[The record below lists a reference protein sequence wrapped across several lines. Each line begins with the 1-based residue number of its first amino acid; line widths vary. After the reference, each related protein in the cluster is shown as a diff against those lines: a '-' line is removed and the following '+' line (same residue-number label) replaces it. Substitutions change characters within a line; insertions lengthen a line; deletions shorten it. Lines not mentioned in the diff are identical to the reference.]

1 MWKCKGKPD
10 EWRRHPIGMASTRAS
25 RLLAVGLLIT
35 VLVLAMLIQA
45 QPLPQITVDEVVN
58 NSDIHEDKEV
68 HVRGIVV
75 EGSISE
81 SGLMFA
87 LGGIDHEI
95 TIDAS
100 GISVPEG
107 LVEGSTVVVQGKF
120 RTTANGWQIDATQVQ
135 TGCPSK
141 YESES

>member
-1 MWKCKGKPD
+1 
-10 EWRRHPIGMASTRAS
+10 MASTRAS

>member
-1 MWKCKGKPD
+1 MS
-10 EWRRHPIGMASTRAS
+10 MASTRAS
-25 RLLAVGLLIT
+25 RLIAVGLLIT

-58 NSDIHEDKEV
+58 NSDTYDGKEV

-81 SGLMFA
+81 SGLSFVLA
-87 LGGIDHEI
+87 GNEHEI
-95 TIDAS
+95 DIDVS
-100 GISVPEG
+100 GISTPEG
-107 LVEGSTVVVQGKF
+107 LVEGTTVVVQGKF
-120 RTTANGWQIDATQVQ
+120 RSTTDGWEIDATQVQ

-141 YESES
+141 YESDS

>member
-1 MWKCKGKPD
+1 
-10 EWRRHPIGMASTRAS
+10 MASTRAS

-45 QPLPQITVDEVVN
+45 QPLPQITVDELVD
-58 NSDIHEDKEV
+58 NSDTHQDKEV

-81 SGLMFA
+81 SGLMFVLA
-87 LGGIDHEI
+87 GIDHEI
-95 TIDAS
+95 SIDVS

-120 RTTANGWQIDATQVQ
+120 RTTAGGWEIDATQVQ

>member
-1 MWKCKGKPD
+1 MV
-10 EWRRHPIGMASTRAS
+10 MASTRAS

-35 VLVLAMLIQA
+35 VLILAMLIQA

-58 NSDIHEDKEV
+58 NSDRHEGKEV

-81 SGLMFA
+81 SGLSFV
-87 LGGIDHEI
+87 LGGNEHEI
-95 TIDAS
+95 DIDVS
-100 GISVPEG
+100 GISTPEG
-107 LVEGSTVVVQGKF
+107 LVEGTTVVVQGKF
-120 RTTANGWQIDATQVQ
+120 RSTTDGWEIDATQVQ

-141 YESES
+141 YESDN

>member
-1 MWKCKGKPD
+1 
-10 EWRRHPIGMASTRAS
+10 MASTRAS

-81 SGLMFA
+81 SGLMFV
-87 LGGIDHEI
+87 LGGIEHEI
-95 TIDAS
+95 TIDVS

-120 RTTANGWQIDATQVQ
+120 RTTADGWEIDATQVQ

>member
-1 MWKCKGKPD
+1 MV
-10 EWRRHPIGMASTRAS
+10 MASTRAS

-58 NSDIHEDKEV
+58 NSDTHDGKEV

-81 SGLMFA
+81 SGLSFV
-87 LGGIDHEI
+87 LGGNEHEI
-95 TIDAS
+95 DIDVS
-100 GISVPEG
+100 GISTPEG
-107 LVEGSTVVVQGKF
+107 LVEGTTVVVQGKF
-120 RTTANGWQIDATQVQ
+120 RSTTDGWEIDATQVQ

-141 YESES
+141 YESDS

>member
-1 MWKCKGKPD
+1 
-10 EWRRHPIGMASTRAS
+10 MASTRAS

-35 VLVLAMLIQA
+35 ALVLAMLIQA

-58 NSDIHEDKEV
+58 NSDRHDGKEV

-81 SGLMFA
+81 SGLSFV
-87 LGGIDHEI
+87 LGGNEHEI
-95 TIDAS
+95 DIDVS
-100 GISVPEG
+100 GISTPEG
-107 LVEGSTVVVQGKF
+107 LVEGTTVVVQGKF
-120 RTTANGWQIDATQVQ
+120 RSTTDGWEIDATQVQ

-141 YESES
+141 YESDS

>member
-1 MWKCKGKPD
+1 MS
-10 EWRRHPIGMASTRAS
+10 MASTRAS

-58 NSDIHEDKEV
+58 NSDTHDGKEV

-81 SGLMFA
+81 SGLLFA
-87 LGGIDHEI
+87 LGGNEHEI
-95 TIDAS
+95 DIDVS
-100 GISVPEG
+100 GISTPEG
-107 LVEGSTVVVQGKF
+107 LVEGTTVAVQGKF
-120 RTTANGWQIDATQVQ
+120 RSTTDGWEIDATQVQ

-141 YESES
+141 DESDS

>member
-1 MWKCKGKPD
+1 
-10 EWRRHPIGMASTRAS
+10 MASTRAS

-35 VLVLAMLIQA
+35 VLILAMLIQA

-58 NSDIHEDKEV
+58 NSDRHDGKEV

-81 SGLMFA
+81 SGLSFA
-87 LGGIDHEI
+87 LGGNEHQID
-95 TIDAS
+95 IDVS
-100 GISVPEG
+100 GISTPEG
-107 LVEGSTVVVQGKF
+107 LVEGTTVVVQGKF
-120 RTTANGWQIDATQVQ
+120 RSTTDGWEIDATQVQ

-141 YESES
+141 YESDS

>member
-1 MWKCKGKPD
+1 
-10 EWRRHPIGMASTRAS
+10 MASTRAS

-35 VLVLAMLIQA
+35 VLILAMLIQA

-58 NSDIHEDKEV
+58 NSDRHDGKEV

-81 SGLMFA
+81 SGLSFV
-87 LGGIDHEI
+87 LGGNEHEI
-95 TIDAS
+95 DIDVS
-100 GISVPEG
+100 GISTPEG
-107 LVEGSTVVVQGKF
+107 LVEGTTVVVQGKF
-120 RTTANGWQIDATQVQ
+120 RSTTDGWEIDATQVQ

-141 YESES
+141 YESDS

>member
-1 MWKCKGKPD
+1 
-10 EWRRHPIGMASTRAS
+10 MASTRAS

-45 QPLPQITVDEVVN
+45 QPLPQITVDELVD
-58 NSDIHEDKEV
+58 NSDTHEDKEV

-81 SGLMFA
+81 TGLFFI
-87 LGGIDHEI
+87 LGGNEHQIAIDV
-95 TIDAS
+95 S
-100 GISVPEG
+100 GISTPEG

-120 RTTANGWQIDATQVQ
+120 RSSADGWEIDATQVQ

-141 YESES
+141 YESDS